1 LRIDIS
7 KLIFVPLRW
16 PTSFLLFLALI
27 CAMSFAFLFT
37 TNPEKAWVE
46 KFFLA
51 YTPIWIALMAVMMF
65 TGWAGTW
72 GNAALL
78 THSLVVALPVLLIPA
93 FLARRHPSSQ
103 PWYQRYWFKANVY
116 LALFSLVGNYFGSE
130 YFFDVLGMVYKFTH
144 ASTTWDSALLGSGKQ
159 PVPLIMYFYTQAY
172 FMTYHATGNIAL
184 RQVQRLRLPAP
195 AVFFGLAVFVI
206 GYLWAWAETKAMAN
220 PMMADLFYYEKMELM
235 LRYGSAIYAL
245 YFIASFPI
253 YSLMDEKP
261 EKPWSLAQAA
271 AGALSAGMLTLFL
284 LDFAAKWLGR
294 L

>member
-1 LRIDIS
+1 
-7 KLIFVPLRW
+7 
-16 PTSFLLFLALI
+16 
-27 CAMSFAFLFT
+27 MSFAFLFS